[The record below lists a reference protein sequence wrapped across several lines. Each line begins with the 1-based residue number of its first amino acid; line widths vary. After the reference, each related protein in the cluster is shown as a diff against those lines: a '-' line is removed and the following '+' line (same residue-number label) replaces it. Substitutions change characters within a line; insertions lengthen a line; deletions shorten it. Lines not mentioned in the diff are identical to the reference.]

1 MPRNLSKGISNRIDR
16 RTFTKRLGQAGLAV
30 AGASAVPGV
39 FSQEDSAN
47 VTRDRSEIE
56 LLASYWTIA
65 GGAFPQDGPQFSPF
79 DLRDRAE
86 ACGRVGFKGMGF
98 WHADVEH
105 ILETYSVREMKQ
117 ILDDNGIEHIELEFI
132 MEWFTDGDRRQAADQ
147 IRNLLLSTAET
158 VGARHIKIG
167 DLSGDTAPMDRLIEE
182 YALLCRQGADHG
194 TNIIFELIPGM
205 VAGTLEQAMAMV
217 EGADQDNGG
226 LMVDMWHFHSLEV
239 PNSTTAALPLK
250 YLKGV
255 ELNDGPAQFTDWDD
269 EVINHRLLPGEGEF
283 DVRGLVQAVQMA
295 GYDGPYGVEVLNQSM
310 RSWSLDD
317 LVTRAYE
324 TTMDMF

>member
-1 MPRNLSKGISNRIDR
+1 MARHSRKGTLNQMDR
-16 RTFTKRLGQAGLAV
+16 RTFTKRMGQAGLAV
-30 AGASAVPGV
+30 AGSSAMPSI
-39 FSQEDSAN
+39 FSQEASNTAMKDK
-47 VTRDRSEIE
+47 SEIE

-65 GGAFPQDGPQFSPF
+65 GGAFPATAQEYSPF

-98 WHADVEH
+98 WHADVER
-105 ILETYSVREMKQ
+105 ILETYTAREMKQ
-117 ILDDNGIEHIELEFI
+117 ILDDNGIEHVELEFI
-132 MEWFTDGDRRQAADQ
+132 MEWFTDGERRQAADQ

-158 VGARHIKIG
+158 VEARHIKIG

-182 YALLCRQGADHG
+182 YSQLCAEGANHG

-205 VAGTLEQAMAMV
+205 VAGTLEEAMTMI
-217 EGADQDNGG
+217 EGANQDNGG
-226 LMVDMWHFHSLEV
+226 LMVDMWHFHSLQV
-239 PNSTTAALPLK
+239 PNGTTGTLPLR

-255 ELNDGPAQFTDWDD
+255 ELNDGPAEFTDWDD
-269 EVINHRLLPGEGEF
+269 EVINHRLLCGDGEF
-283 DVRGLVQAVQMA
+283 DINGLVQAVQTA

-317 LVTRAYE
+317 LVTQAYE
-324 TTMDMF
+324 TTMAMF

>member
-1 MPRNLSKGISNRIDR
+1 MSKHSNEGISNRIDR
-16 RTFTKRLGQAGLAV
+16 RAFTKRMGLAGLAV
-30 AGASAVPGV
+30 AGASAIPRI
-39 FSQEDSAN
+39 FSQESPTTVMKDK
-47 VTRDRSEIE
+47 SEIE

-105 ILETYSVREMKQ
+105 ILETYSTSEMKQ
-117 ILDDNGIEHIELEFI
+117 ILDDNGIEHVELEFI
-132 MEWFTDGDRRQAADQ
+132 MEWFTDGERRKAADQ
-147 IRNLLLSTAET
+147 IRNLLLSTAEA

-182 YALLCRQGADHG
+182 YSRLCEEGANHG

-205 VAGTLEQAMAMV
+205 VAGTLEEAMTMI
-217 EGADQDNGG
+217 EGANQDNGG
-226 LMVDMWHFHSLEV
+226 LMLDMWHFHTLKI

-255 ELNDGPAQFTDWDD
+255 ELNDGPAEFTNWDD
-269 EVINHRLLPGEGEF
+269 EVVNRRLLCGEGEF
-283 DVRGLVQAVQMA
+283 DIKGLIQAVQNA
-295 GYDGPYGVEVLNQSM
+295 GYNGPYGVEVLNQAM

-324 TTMDMF
+324 TTMAMF

>member
-1 MPRNLSKGISNRIDR
+1 MSKNSRPENSKRIDR
-16 RTFTKRLGQAGLAV
+16 RTFVTQTGQAGLAV
-30 AGASAVPGV
+30 AGASAVPGI
-39 FSQEDSAN
+39 FAQEASTAAM
-47 VTRDRSEIE
+47 RDTSEIE

-65 GGAFPQDGPQFSPF
+65 GGADPAGEPQYSPF

-98 WHADVEH
+98 WHADIEH
-105 ILETYSVREMKQ
+105 ILQTYTLTEMKQ

-132 MEWFTDGDRRQAADQ
+132 MEWFTDGERRQEADK

-158 VGARHIKIG
+158 LGARHIKIG
-167 DLSGDTAPMDRLIEE
+167 DLSGDTAPIDRLIEE
-182 YALLCRQGADHG
+182 YAQLCQEGADHG
-194 TNIIFELIPGM
+194 TNIIFELIPTM
-205 VAGTLEQAMAMV
+205 VAGTLEEAMAMI
-217 EGADQDNGG
+217 EGADQANGG
-226 LMVDMWHFHSLEV
+226 LMVDMWHFATLGV
-239 PNSTTAALPLK
+239 PHGTTAALPLR

-255 ELNDGPAQFTDWDD
+255 ELNDGPAEFTDWDD
-269 EVINHRLLPGEGEF
+269 EVINHRLLPGEGEW
-283 DVRGLVQAVQMA
+283 DVRGLVQAVQRA

-324 TTMDMF
+324 TTMAMF